1 MEPKCGEGT
10 CLFWGGQSWY
20 HLPLPVRC
28 LHKFFSREAE
38 KRQVLSSPRLSL
50 AKYWFEYRS
59 RAQRDSLLLQ
69 IYVFLK
75 PGRVGVIEAKY
86 GSNMETGDGVFISL
100 PATRDCKK
108 PLFNQAL
115 PLLGE
120 GEQVWWK
127 WRMTRNQMFMKHFI
141 LQIFSPNCI
150 AGPSKAFKT
159 WNSIQMNSKLRSS
172 PNAETASG
180 CHWLMV
186 MVVRVLVC

>member
-59 RAQRDSLLLQ
+59 TAQRASLQQ

-127 WRMTRNQMFMKHFI
+127 EIKCLWNIPFCKSSARIASLVHPKHLKREI
-141 LQIFSPNCI
+141 
-150 AGPSKAFKT
+150 AFK
-159 WNSIQMNSKLRSS
+159 WIQN
-172 PNAETASG
+172 
-180 CHWLMV
+180 
-186 MVVRVLVC
+186 

>member
-1 MEPKCGEGT
+1 MWRGPVYS
-10 CLFWGGQSWY
+10 GQDNS
-20 HLPLPVRC
+20 HIAPLPSPSAVYTS
-28 LHKFFSREAE
+28 FSADPAE

-59 RAQRDSLLLQ
+59 TAQRASLLLQ

-120 GEQVWWK
+120 GEQV
-127 WRMTRNQMFMKHFI
+127 
-141 LQIFSPNCI
+141 
-150 AGPSKAFKT
+150 
-159 WNSIQMNSKLRSS
+159 
-172 PNAETASG
+172 
-180 CHWLMV
+180 
-186 MVVRVLVC
+186 